1 MSQWGLPL
9 LSSPS
14 PPMTATQGRINTSRP
29 VTPISPT
36 SPLGSEASVSTMS
49 VRDSEE
55 TSSVSSACMLKK
67 PFIIPSS
74 WPPVIQAC
82 IDQDTDEARKRELIP
97 TVRSEICR
105 VLSNAMFC
113 YDANP
118 RKHLCTQVAK
128 LLVKKY
134 RFMADVG
141 KGVTGYVSL

>member
-1 MSQWGLPL
+1 MSHWSPPL

-14 PPMTATQGRINTSRP
+14 PPMTATERRINTSRP
-29 VTPISPT
+29 VTPISPS
-36 SPLGSEASVSTMS
+36 SPLESEASGSTMS
-49 VRDSEE
+49 VFDSEE
-55 TSSVSSACMLKK
+55 STSAACMLKK

-82 IDQDTDEARKRELIP
+82 IDQDTDEARKHELIP
-97 TVRSEICR
+97 NVRSEIVR

-118 RKHLCTQVAK
+118 RKDLCTQVAK

-134 RFMADVG
+134 RFIADVG
-141 KGVTGYVSL
+141 KGVTGYES